1 MAQILINTSTPN
13 DGLGDPLRS
22 AVTSI
27 NTMFTEL
34 YAQTVFKEAGK
45 GLSSND
51 FTSLLLQKLNAIAAD
66 AEKNVQS
73 DLLQEDITAD
83 DFIKNKDAVLP
94 GRTPTQIEIFA
105 GLNTFTLPVDAIV
118 MQVFLVRT
126 VLFEFD
132 EWTQAGNILTISKT
146 MNTGN
151 RIQITFY

>member
-34 YAQTVFKEAGK
+34 YGQTVFKEAGK

-51 FTSLLLQKLNAIAAD
+51 FTSVLLTKLNAIAAD

>member
-34 YAQTVFKEAGK
+34 YLQTVFKEAGK

-51 FTSLLLQKLNAIAAD
+51 FTTLLLTKLNAIAAD